1 MAAVREVSDAT
12 FEQDVI
18 KSSLP
23 VLVDFWAPWCGPCR
37 MVAPVVEELAGD
49 FADKVSFVKLNTDE
63 NPTTASRYGIRS
75 IPTLLIFKGGE
86 VVGHV
91 VGFRPK
97 ADLQKQLESAIS

>member
-63 NPTTASRYGIRS
+63 NPTTASRYDIRS

-86 VVGHV
+86 VVGYV

-97 ADLQKQLESAIS
+97 ADLKKHLESAIS